1 LLSLKI
7 FASQVSR
14 SSRPAWVGP
23 GDLNAFFGLA
33 VDNMSNLV
41 ILAGLLMTVFKF
53 PADLVLYRMIPG
65 TAVGVL
71 VGDLTY
77 TWMAIRLARRTGR
90 SDVTAMPLGLDTP
103 SLFGMV
109 FAVIG
114 PVAVLSKDPVLAWK
128 VGMAVTVLMGVF
140 KIGTAFVGEW
150 ARRSVPRAGLLGSIA
165 GVAIVFIAFLRA
177 LKVFADPL
185 TGLSA
190 WVSSSSG

>member
-1 LLSLKI
+1 MPSLKI
-7 FASQVSR
+7 FASHVSR

-77 TWMAIRLARRTGR
+77 TWMAIRVDRSPHSRGGR
-90 SDVTAMPLGLDTP
+90 G
-103 SLFGMV
+103 
-109 FAVIG
+109 
-114 PVAVLSKDPVLAWK
+114 
-128 VGMAVTVLMGVF
+128 
-140 KIGTAFVGEW
+140 
-150 ARRSVPRAGLLGSIA
+150 
-165 GVAIVFIAFLRA
+165 
-177 LKVFADPL
+177 ADPHL
-185 TGLSA
+185 CRA
-190 WVSSSSG
+190 